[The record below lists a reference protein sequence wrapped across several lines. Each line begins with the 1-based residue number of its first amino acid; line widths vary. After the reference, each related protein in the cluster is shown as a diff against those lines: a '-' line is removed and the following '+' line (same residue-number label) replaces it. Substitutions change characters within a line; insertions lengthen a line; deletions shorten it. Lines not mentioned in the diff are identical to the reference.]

1 MNNRFEEPIS
11 VSGYIQFLNEL
22 LKKVEVKLIG
32 EVVQLKI
39 HQPSGHVYFTLK
51 DKDGAIMNCVIWKYN
66 YRMCGV
72 SLTEGM
78 TVILSGNADIYPA
91 RGTLT
96 FKANTVELV
105 GEGAL
110 KKAYDE
116 LKSKLQKEGLFDI
129 KRPIP
134 DYPQKIGVITS
145 LYGGTVI
152 HDFTS
157 NLGKF
162 GFKIRAINSKVEGVE
177 AVKELLSAIER
188 FKKEDIDVLV
198 IMRGGGSLESLIA
211 FDNEMLVRS
220 VANFP
225 VPVIAGIGHHKDVTL
240 VSLVADAAEST
251 PSAAAYFLNRSW
263 ENAMH
268 KIDSYSY
275 EILNNFNYAL
285 QKTEKRIKL
294 SLDFIIKNFDSIFE
308 EYQKVELRLKETLT
322 KIKHQLISDNN
333 KIGSLRVK
341 VLRDFIEY
349 LDFQKRIVINYE
361 QIIHYNNPEKQLKMG
376 YSISRIKG
384 NIIRDISQVKVGD
397 DIDIQITNGIIQS
410 KIKNIKK

>member
-1 MNNRFEEPIS
+1 MNKRFEEPIS
-11 VSGYIQFLNEL
+11 VSEYIQFLNEI
-22 LKKVEVKLIG
+22 LKRVEVKLIG

-39 HQPSGHVYFTLK
+39 HRPSGHVYFTLK
-51 DKDGAIMNCVIWKYN
+51 DKDGAVMNCVIWKYN
-66 YRMCGV
+66 YRMCGI

-78 TVILSGNADIYPA
+78 TVILSGNADIYPV

-96 FKANTVELV
+96 FKANTIELV

-116 LKSKLQKEGLFDI
+116 LKLKLQKEGLFDN

-162 GFKIRAINSKVEGVE
+162 GFKIKAINSKVEGVE
-177 AVKELLSAIER
+177 AVKDLLSAIEQ

-240 VSLVADAAEST
+240 VSLAADAAEST
-251 PSAAAYFLNRSW
+251 PSAVAYFLNKSW
-263 ENAMH
+263 ENATH

-275 EILNNFNYAL
+275 EILNNFGYSL

-294 SLDFIIKNFDSIFE
+294 SLEFIIKNFDSIFE
-308 EYQKVELRLKETLT
+308 EYQELESKLKGALAKIQHQLVNDRNKIESF
-322 KIKHQLISDNN
+322 KIKI
-333 KIGSLRVK
+333 
-341 VLRDFIEY
+341 LRDFAEC
-349 LDFQKRIVINYE
+349 LNLEKGTIVNNE
-361 QIIHYNNPEKQLKMG
+361 QIIYYNNPEKQLKMG
-376 YSISRIKG
+376 YSISRVKGHIIK
-384 NIIRDISQVKVGD
+384 DISQVKVDD
-397 DIDIQITNGIIQS
+397 DIDVQITNGVIQS

>member
-11 VSGYIQFLNEL
+11 VSEYIQFLNEL